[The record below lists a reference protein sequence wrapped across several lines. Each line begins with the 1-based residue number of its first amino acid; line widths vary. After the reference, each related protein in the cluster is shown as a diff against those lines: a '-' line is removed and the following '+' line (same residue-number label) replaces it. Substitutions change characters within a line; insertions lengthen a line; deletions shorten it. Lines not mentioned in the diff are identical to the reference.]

1 VQTDSRFC
9 VLLVFL
15 TVLPGLAP
23 AEVPSTSANVAAP
36 ATAAPATAAPA
47 ATAAAAPAATSEATS
62 ANAKLLTDY
71 LAKLRTLR
79 ATFLQTLADPNGR
92 EIDRESGTLIVSR
105 PGKFSWAIHPQTA
118 AGDAGGA
125 GGAANPTSSGAG
137 QLMVCDGVN
146 LWFYDRDLQQVTVK
160 PVDAALSATPAMLLS
175 GTVDVRKSFTISDA
189 GQRMGLDW
197 VLVEPNGADADFRRA
212 LFGFEHGELKRMILE
227 DKLDQ
232 TATIIFDK
240 IERNGPVSR
249 GEVSFTP
256 PKGADVIG
264 TPRH

>member
-1 VQTDSRFC
+1 V
-9 VLLVFL
+9 
-15 TVLPGLAP
+15 
-23 AEVPSTSANVAAP
+23 SAS
-36 ATAAPATAAPA
+36 ATAQVSAPTVPA
-47 ATAAAAPAATSEATS
+47 KSAAAAPAASTD

-71 LAKLRTLR
+71 IDNLKTLR
-79 ATFLQTLADPNGR
+79 VTFLQTLADSNGR
-92 EIDRESGTLIVSR
+92 EIDRESGTLIVAR
-105 PGKFSWAIHPQTA
+105 PGKFSWAIHPQA
-118 AGDAGGA
+118 ATGAASAGG
-125 GGAANPTSSGAG
+125 SGAG

-175 GTVDVRKSFTISDA
+175 GTVDVRKSFTITGA

-212 LFGFEHGELKRMILE
+212 LFGFSHGDLKRMILE

-240 IERNGPVSR
+240 IDRNGRVSPA
-249 GEVSFTP
+249 EVSFTP
-256 PKGADVIG
+256 PSGADVIG